1 MSIQLKLDA
10 PALATLFPEGSEVRL
25 ELQRSVI
32 SEMARKIVDRD
43 LAATRNLIEQQ
54 CRAIVEKALADEG
67 LTSKVWQGVKL
78 SDEIEKRL
86 KAQATEA
93 ATTAVSKALFTAMAP
108 LLADLDARIQ
118 RYADSELQVRMNVMA
133 KKALQDALK

>member
-93 ATTAVSKALFTAMAP
+93 ATNAVSKALYDAMAP
-108 LLADLDARIQ
+108 LVADLDARIQ

>member
-78 SDEIEKRL
+78 SDDTEKRL

-93 ATTAVSKALFTAMAP
+93 ATNAVSKALYDAMAP
-108 LLADLDARIQ
+108 LVADLDARIQ